1 MKSCCRAVY
10 TFFLFSYFFDKR
22 RKRSFEN
29 YFKIFL
35 QGFEKTNNNEVYEC
49 KNLFEPLNRGRAD
62 VIRLLSVFVLQTHLA
77 ANQGRL
83 ELQNDSAAR
92 SEATEHSVITIILKK
107 NLEKTARVAPVVT
120 SSQVAGCMEP
130 PPLPHLKS
138 PAASMSAAVFGCQNQ
153 HQRAFSV
160 P

>member
-1 MKSCCRAVY
+1 M
-10 TFFLFSYFFDKR
+10 
-22 RKRSFEN
+22 
-29 YFKIFL
+29 
-35 QGFEKTNNNEVYEC
+35 
-49 KNLFEPLNRGRAD
+49 NRGRAD

-83 ELQNDSAAR
+83 ELQNDSAVR

-138 PAASMSAAVFGCQNQ
+138 PARPAASMSAAVFGCQNQ